1 MHPIQKKLTGL
12 SQTHDLKSLGLR
24 QIARMIGETHP
35 QKIKYHMQKL
45 GFITP
50 EPNTKTGANQS
61 RLIPIPL
68 VGLANCGEA
77 TIYAESYDNQLLQV
91 SQRVISSKNKDLF
104 AVQAVGN
111 SMNQANVDGNNIE
124 DGDYVIVDPNNK
136 DFNDGDYVLSLI
148 NEMANIKKFSKDI
161 QNKQVI
167 LLSESTE
174 NYPPIYIHEDDL
186 SYFMASGKVV
196 AVLKSPKK
204 NSKETILF
212 KDEEK

>member
-1 MHPIQKKLTGL
+1 
-12 SQTHDLKSLGLR
+12 
-24 QIARMIGETHP
+24 
-35 QKIKYHMQKL
+35 MQKMGIL
-45 GFITP
+45 
-50 EPNTKTGANQS
+50 EEQS
-61 RLIPIPL
+61 KSKINMSDSQLIPIPL

-77 TIYAESYDNQLLQV
+77 TIYAESYDDQLLQV
-91 SQRVISSKNKDLF
+91 SKRVIPSKNKDLF
-104 AVQAVGN
+104 AVQAVGD

-124 DGDYVIVDPNNK
+124 DGDYVIVDPNDK
-136 DFNDGDYVLSLI
+136 DFKNGDYVLSLI

-196 AVLKSPKK
+196 AILKSPKK
-204 NSKETILF
+204 NKKEIVF
-212 KDEEK
+212 VKDDKK